1 MRSDRF
7 QYWSLITVTSPLK
20 RSLLVLGDQV
30 CNCHWEV
37 QKLPRTPA
45 QSVSS
50 VQTISVIDIPD
61 NVCDVWWTLN
71 EPQPQNFLC
80 SSLCLSLC
88 CWNLNIKLFFLL
100 PGKKKWVDEIFLS
113 ISFESPCPH
122 KYWALINIW
131 LVKLLRLFFNSPSSA
146 CGGTSQF

>member
-45 QSVSS
+45 QSVYS

-61 NVCDVWWTLN
+61 NACDV
-71 EPQPQNFLC
+71 
-80 SSLCLSLC
+80 
-88 CWNLNIKLFFLL
+88 
-100 PGKKKWVDEIFLS
+100 
-113 ISFESPCPH
+113 
-122 KYWALINIW
+122 
-131 LVKLLRLFFNSPSSA
+131 
-146 CGGTSQF
+146 